1 MPYIGNS
8 PAEKYAS
15 FAVQHFTTS
24 ATTGYTLDHAVANE
38 NDIRLVI
45 NNVIQQPGSGK
56 AYVASGTTLTLSAAT
71 SGTDTMYCVFLGKAV
86 QTVVPP
92 ESSIT
97 GAMLSDTVISGQSA
111 LGAEPADTDEF
122 LVSDA
127 GVLKRVDY
135 SYIKSSVVNRPNAQP
150 IFING
155 DMAVA
160 QRGTSATGKTTSDI
174 YTCDRMGLVTDSI
187 GTYTVAQEAQTSG
200 NAFANGFAN
209 AWRLDCTTA
218 DASPGASDQLEM
230 QYTFEGQDLQVF
242 KKGTANAEKYTL
254 AFWVKS
260 NKTGT
265 GNIQLKD
272 KDNSN
277 RQCTQSYTIS
287 VANTWEH
294 KVCVFGADT
303 TGAMDDDNAKSL
315 IINWWLGSGTD
326 YSSGTANHGVWEAQ
340 DNTKV
345 NAGGT
350 LNINDNTANDWSITG
365 IQLEVGE
372 YTSSTLPPFQ
382 HESYGDNLQRCRRY
396 CNLHMNTDQ
405 NGGPF
410 LNQCFAYT
418 SSNWNS
424 SVNLTPPMRAVPTVT
439 SVSGTNYYVIFSN
452 GGTINYNQID
462 FNDAT
467 LSGGVCNVVDLHLDG
482 ASGGTAGHAGKTRGN
497 STGAGTMLLMDAE
510 L

>member
-1 MPYIGNS
+1 
-8 PAEKYAS
+8 
-15 FAVQHFTTS
+15 
-24 ATTGYTLDHAVANE
+24 
-38 NDIRLVI
+38 
-45 NNVIQQPGSGK
+45 
-56 AYVASGTTLTLSAAT
+56 
-71 SGTDTMYCVFLGKAV
+71 MYNA
-86 QTVVPP
+86 
-92 ESSIT
+92 
-97 GAMLSDTVISGQSA
+97 ISG
-111 LGAEPADTDEF
+111 
-122 LVSDA
+122 
-127 GVLKRVDY
+127 
-135 SYIKSSVVNRPNAQP
+135 
-150 IFING
+150 
-155 DMAVA
+155 
-160 QRGTSATGKTTSDI
+160 
-174 YTCDRMGLVTDSI
+174 I

-200 NAFANGFAN
+200 NAFVNGFAN
-209 AWRLDCTTA
+209 AWRVDCTTA

-287 VANTWEH
+287 SADTWEH

-326 YSSGTANHGVWEAQ
+326 FSSGSANHGVWEAQ

-350 LNINDNTANDWSITG
+350 LNINDNTANDWAITG

-382 HESYGDNLQRCRRY
+382 FESYGDNLARCQRY
-396 CNLHMNTDQ
+396 YYFHVSEAE
-405 NGGPF
+405 NGGADTTIS
-410 LNQCFAYT
+410 LT
-418 SSNWNS
+418 SQYNS
-424 SVNLTPPMRAVPTVT
+424 SSMKGFISFPTQMRATPSLKQNTGSNMYRLYESNSNATMT
-439 SVSGTNYYVIFSN
+439 SL
-452 GGTINYNQID
+452 
-462 FNDAT
+462 T
-467 LSGGVCNVVDLHLDG
+467 LSGETTYNTAVF
-482 ASGGTAGHAGKTRGN
+482 TAG
-497 STGAGTMLLMDAE
+497 STISVTQGSSGTLQTMDSTAFVAFDAE